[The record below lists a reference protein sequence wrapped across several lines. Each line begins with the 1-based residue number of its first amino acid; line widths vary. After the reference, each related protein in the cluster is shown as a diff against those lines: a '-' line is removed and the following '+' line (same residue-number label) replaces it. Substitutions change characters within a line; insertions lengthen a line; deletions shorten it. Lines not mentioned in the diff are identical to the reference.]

1 MGNNISSE
9 GNLIFELNECEII
22 GNNEIIYLM
31 FSIIDEFKRKLSF
44 LCVKR

>member
-9 GNLIFELNECEII
+9 GNPIFVLNECEII